1 MNIKLYSKK
10 IHSSAQHI
18 ISVCLE
24 AKPESIHDTLEMN
37 SFDLL

>member
-24 AKPESIHDTLEMN
+24 AKHESIHDTLEMN